1 MVRNVIH
8 VTPSTAM
15 GELRSILHDSHI
27 SGTPVIEDGRL
38 VGIISV
44 EDFIRWLA
52 DGGINCTIGDRMT
65 HDVVTI
71 YEDEP
76 LIRAVNKL
84 DRFGFGR
91 LPVLS
96 RTDHELKGIVTN
108 GDIIAGLLKKL
119 DIDYR
124 QTEMRRARPR
134 HIFKDTIADWGEL
147 TLEYQV
153 AGGDLDRA
161 GGSASGLKA
170 TLLRLGVSPTVA
182 RRLAIAAYEAEMN
195 LVFFAGGGQIV
206 TRIGADTIRM
216 EVVDEGPGIADIE
229 QAMQP
234 GFSTAPD
241 WVRELGF
248 GAGMGLHNIKTCADK
263 MDLASTVGKGTRL
276 EVEIAVEMES
286 ESEGAG

>member
-52 DGGINCTIGDRMT
+52 DGGINCTIADRMT

-71 YEDEP
+71 YED
-76 LIRAVNKL
+76 KL

-161 GGSASGLKA
+161 GGSASGMKA

-234 GFSTAPD
+234 CFSTAPD

-248 GAGMGLHNIKTCADK
+248 GAGMGLHNIKTCADR
-263 MDLASTVGKGTRL
+263 MDLASTVGKGTHL
-276 EVEIAVEMES
+276 KVEIALESDGES
-286 ESEGAG
+286 ERAE

>member
-52 DGGINCTIGDRMT
+52 DGGINCTIADRMT

-96 RTDHELKGIVTN
+96 RTDHELTTARRRC
-108 GDIIAGLLKKL
+108 AGPG
-119 DIDYR
+119 R
-124 QTEMRRARPR
+124 
-134 HIFKDTIADWGEL
+134 DTSSR
-147 TLEYQV
+147 T
-153 AGGDLDRA
+153 R
-161 GGSASGLKA
+161 
-170 TLLRLGVSPTVA
+170 SPT
-182 RRLAIAAYEAEMN
+182 
-195 LVFFAGGGQIV
+195 
-206 TRIGADTIRM
+206 GA
-216 EVVDEGPGIADIE
+216 
-229 QAMQP
+229 
-234 GFSTAPD
+234 S
-241 WVRELGF
+241 
-248 GAGMGLHNIKTCADK
+248 
-263 MDLASTVGKGTRL
+263 
-276 EVEIAVEMES
+276 
-286 ESEGAG
+286 